1 MPHAFSERL
10 AEGPLLCD
18 GAMGTVL
25 YARGVPL
32 DACFDVLN
40 LNNPRVVQA
49 VHADYVAAGADAIET
64 NTFGANRFKLGVH
77 GVEAQL
83 REINRRGVRLARD
96 VRESAGRDVWVLGSI
111 GPLGKYLEP
120 LGTVTAV
127 EGREAFREQAEALL
141 EGGVDAF
148 VVETFS
154 DLAEIALA
162 VEAIRAI
169 TDLPVIAQMA
179 FTDEGVTF
187 MGRSPADVARTLRA
201 LGVQAL
207 GANCSVGSSTLYDVL
222 ERMVAEAGG
231 LPLAIQPNAGL
242 PSRID
247 ERLIYLSSPGY
258 MADYAGRMVEAG
270 ARLVGGCCGTTPQH
284 TAAMRETLDRLLPGP
299 RRVMARAPV
308 TARPAAV
315 ETPGLARTLPPTPL
329 ARKLQ
334 AREFV
339 VTVELDPPR
348 GHTVD
353 KLVQGAKLLKEKGVE
368 IVDINDGSLGRVR
381 MSVLA
386 TALLIRDHTGLDV
399 NMHFTC
405 RDRNLMGIQADLLGA
420 HALDIRNILAM
431 TGDPPR
437 TGDYANATAVFDVDG
452 VGLIGIL
459 RRMNEGLD
467 ATGSSIGDPTGF
479 CIGAALNP
487 AAEDPDHEIERM
499 HRKIEAGASWLQTQP
514 VYDLEALERFLA
526 RAGRIPVPVLV
537 GILPLHSFRHA
548 EFLHNEVPGITVPDR
563 APDAAVR
570 PGATLG
576 PLHGV
581 PIGVKDII
589 DVAGMPTTAGARAF
603 AHTRPTRDATC
614 VARLRAAGAIVL
626 GKTHTTQFAYRD
638 PAPTTNPW
646 NAAHTPGGSSSG
658 SAAAV
663 AARTVPVALGS
674 QTVGSILRPAAY
686 NGIVGLKGTNGLIP
700 LDGVVPLGYS
710 LDHVGP
716 LTRSVEDAALVLRTM
731 AGRALTPE
739 PIETPRLAVARE
751 LFERAE
757 PELRRHLDGVVDRL
771 VKAGARIEEVRLP
784 PSFAGLADAAL
795 VLLEV
800 EAAT

>member
-154 DLAEIALA
+154 DLAEMALA

-169 TDLPVIAQMA
+169 TDLPVIAQMV

-187 MGRSPADVARTLRA
+187 MGRSPAEVARTLRS

-222 ERMVAEAGG
+222 ERMVAE
-231 LPLAIQPNAGL
+231 
-242 PSRID
+242 
-247 ERLIYLSSPGY
+247 
-258 MADYAGRMVEAG
+258 
-270 ARLVGGCCGTTPQH
+270 
-284 TAAMRETLDRLLPGP
+284 
-299 RRVMARAPV
+299 
-308 TARPAAV
+308 
-315 ETPGLARTLPPTPL
+315 
-329 ARKLQ
+329 
-334 AREFV
+334 
-339 VTVELDPPR
+339 ELDPPR

-548 EFLHNEVPGITVPDR
+548 EFLHNEVPGITVPD
-563 APDAAVR
+563 AAR
-570 PGATLG
+570 
-576 PLHGV
+576 
-581 PIGVKDII
+581 
-589 DVAGMPTTAGARAF
+589 
-603 AHTRPTRDATC
+603 
-614 VARLRAAGAIVL
+614 ARLRDAGESALRAGIEMAQALVAEVRRRHAGAYL
-626 GKTHTTQFAYRD
+626 MPSFGRFE
-638 PAPTTNPW
+638 
-646 NAAHTPGGSSSG
+646 
-658 SAAAV
+658 AV
-663 AARTVPVALGS
+663 AEVLDALHWARG
-674 QTVGSILRPAAY
+674 
-686 NGIVGLKGTNGLIP
+686 
-700 LDGVVPLGYS
+700 
-710 LDHVGP
+710 
-716 LTRSVEDAALVLRTM
+716 
-731 AGRALTPE
+731 AGGGRGA
-739 PIETPRLAVARE
+739 PR
-751 LFERAE
+751 
-757 PELRRHLDGVVDRL
+757 RR
-771 VKAGARIEEVRLP
+771 GAR
-784 PSFAGLADAAL
+784 G
-795 VLLEV
+795 
-800 EAAT
+800 

>member
-64 NTFGANRFKLGVH
+64 NTFGANRFKLAAQ
-77 GVEAQL
+77 GVEAHL
-83 REINRRGVRLARD
+83 R
-96 VRESAGRDVWVLGSI
+96 
-111 GPLGKYLEP
+111 
-120 LGTVTAV
+120 
-127 EGREAFREQAEALL
+127 
-141 EGGVDAF
+141 
-148 VVETFS
+148 
-154 DLAEIALA
+154 EIALA
-162 VEAIRAI
+162 VGAIRAI

-187 MGRSPADVARTLRA
+187 MGRPPAEVARTLRA
-201 LGVQAL
+201 LGAQAL

-222 ERMVAEAGG
+222 ERMLPEAGG
-231 LPLAIQPNAGL
+231 IPLAIQPNAGL
-242 PSRID
+242 PTRVG

-299 RRVMARAPV
+299 RRVVARAPV

-329 ARKLQ
+329 ARKLA

-452 VGLIGIL
+452 VGL
-459 RRMNEGLD
+459 
-467 ATGSSIGDPTGF
+467 
-479 CIGAALNP
+479 
-487 AAEDPDHEIERM
+487 
-499 HRKIEAGASWLQTQP
+499 
-514 VYDLEALERFLA
+514 
-526 RAGRIPVPVLV
+526 
-537 GILPLHSFRHA
+537 
-548 EFLHNEVPGITVPDR
+548 
-563 APDAAVR
+563 
-570 PGATLG
+570 
-576 PLHGV
+576 
-581 PIGVKDII
+581 
-589 DVAGMPTTAGARAF
+589 
-603 AHTRPTRDATC
+603 
-614 VARLRAAGAIVL
+614 
-626 GKTHTTQFAYRD
+626 
-638 PAPTTNPW
+638 
-646 NAAHTPGGSSSG
+646 
-658 SAAAV
+658 
-663 AARTVPVALGS
+663 
-674 QTVGSILRPAAY
+674 
-686 NGIVGLKGTNGLIP
+686 
-700 LDGVVPLGYS
+700 
-710 LDHVGP
+710 
-716 LTRSVEDAALVLRTM
+716 
-731 AGRALTPE
+731 
-739 PIETPRLAVARE
+739 
-751 LFERAE
+751 
-757 PELRRHLDGVVDRL
+757 
-771 VKAGARIEEVRLP
+771 
-784 PSFAGLADAAL
+784 
-795 VLLEV
+795 
-800 EAAT
+800 

>member
-18 GAMGTVL
+18 GAMGTML

-32 DACFDVLN
+32 DGCFDVLN
-40 LNNPRVVQA
+40 LNNLRVVQA
-49 VHADYVAAGADAIET
+49 VHADYIAAGADAIET
-64 NTFGANRFKLGVH
+64 NTFGANRFKLAVH
-77 GVEAQL
+77 GVEAQV
-83 REINRRGVRLARD
+83 REINRRGARLARD

-120 LGTVTAV
+120 LGAVTAD
-127 EGREAFREQAEALL
+127 EAREAFREQAEALL

-162 VEAIRAI
+162 VGAIRAI

-187 MGRSPADVARTLRA
+187 MGRPPAEVARTLRA
-201 LGVQAL
+201 LGAQAL

-222 ERMVAEAGG
+222 ERMVPEAG
-231 LPLAIQPNAGL
+231 
-242 PSRID
+242 
-247 ERLIYLSSPGY
+247 
-258 MADYAGRMVEAG
+258 
-270 ARLVGGCCGTTPQH
+270 
-284 TAAMRETLDRLLPGP
+284 
-299 RRVMARAPV
+299 
-308 TARPAAV
+308 
-315 ETPGLARTLPPTPL
+315 TLPPTPL
-329 ARKLQ
+329 QRRLA

-386 TALLIRDHTGLDV
+386 TALLIRDHTGLDI

-467 ATGSSIGDPTGF
+467 ATGSSIGDPTAF

-487 AAEDPDHEIERM
+487 AAEDVAREIERFQ
-499 HRKIEAGASWLQTQP
+499 RKVRAGARWVQTQP
-514 VYDLEALERFLA
+514 VYDLSQIDRFLER
-526 RAGRIPVPVLV
+526 AGGSPVPILV
-537 GILPLHSFRHA
+537 GILPLHSARHA
-548 EFLHNEVPGITVPDR
+548 EFLHNEVPGITIPAGVRRRLREAGDGALR
-563 APDAAVR
+563 VGIEMAQELVRAVR
-570 PGATLG
+570 ARY
-576 PLHGV
+576 
-581 PIGVKDII
+581 
-589 DVAGMPTTAGARAF
+589 AGAY
-603 AHTRPTRDATC
+603 
-614 VARLRAAGAIVL
+614 L
-626 GKTHTTQFAYRD
+626 
-638 PAPTTNPW
+638 
-646 NAAHTPGGSSSG
+646 
-658 SAAAV
+658 
-663 AARTVPVALGS
+663 
-674 QTVGSILRPAAY
+674 
-686 NGIVGLKGTNGLIP
+686 
-700 LDGVVPLGYS
+700 
-710 LDHVGP
+710 
-716 LTRSVEDAALVLRTM
+716 M
-731 AGRALTPE
+731 
-739 PIETPRLAVARE
+739 
-751 LFERAE
+751 
-757 PELRRHLDGVVDRL
+757 
-771 VKAGARIEEVRLP
+771 
-784 PSFAGLADAAL
+784 PSFGRFEVVAEVLDAIR
-795 VLLEV
+795 
-800 EAAT
+800 

>member
-10 AEGPLLCD
+10 AEGALLCD

-40 LNNPRVVQA
+40 LNNPRVVQG
-49 VHADYVAAGADAIET
+49 VHADYIGAGADAIET
-64 NTFGANRFKLGVH
+64 NTFGANRFKLAVH
-77 GVEAQL
+77 GLESQV
-83 REINRRGVRLARD
+83 REINRRGARLARD
-96 VRESAGRDVWVLGSI
+96 VRESAGRDVWVLGSM

-120 LGTVTAV
+120 IGTVTAD
-127 EGREAFREQAEALL
+127 EAREAFREQAEALL

-154 DLAEIALA
+154 DLAEMALA
-162 VEAIRAI
+162 VQAIRAV

-187 MGRSPADVARTLRA
+187 MGRPPAEV
-201 LGVQAL
+201 
-207 GANCSVGSSTLYDVL
+207 
-222 ERMVAEAGG
+222 
-231 LPLAIQPNAGL
+231 
-242 PSRID
+242 
-247 ERLIYLSSPGY
+247 
-258 MADYAGRMVEAG
+258 
-270 ARLVGGCCGTTPQH
+270 
-284 TAAMRETLDRLLPGP
+284 
-299 RRVMARAPV
+299 ARAP
-308 TARPAAV
+308 APRPAPV
-315 ETPGLARTLPPTPL
+315 ETTGIARMLPPTPL
-329 ARKLQ
+329 ARKLE

-386 TALLIRDHTGLDV
+386 TALLIRDHTGLDI

-467 ATGSSIGDPTGF
+467 ATGSSIGDPTAF

-487 AAEDPDHEIERM
+487 AAEDPDRELERM

-537 GILPLHSFRHA
+537 GILPLHSSRHA
-548 EFLHNEVPGITVPDR
+548 EFLHNEVPGITVPD
-563 APDAAVR
+563 AVR
-570 PGATLG
+570 
-576 PLHGV
+576 
-581 PIGVKDII
+581 
-589 DVAGMPTTAGARAF
+589 
-603 AHTRPTRDATC
+603 
-614 VARLRAAGAIVL
+614 ARLRDAGESALRAGIEMAQALVAEVRRRHAGAYL
-626 GKTHTTQFAYRD
+626 
-638 PAPTTNPW
+638 
-646 NAAHTPGGSSSG
+646 
-658 SAAAV
+658 
-663 AARTVPVALGS
+663 
-674 QTVGSILRPAAY
+674 
-686 NGIVGLKGTNGLIP
+686 
-700 LDGVVPLGYS
+700 
-710 LDHVGP
+710 
-716 LTRSVEDAALVLRTM
+716 M
-731 AGRALTPE
+731 
-739 PIETPRLAVARE
+739 
-751 LFERAE
+751 
-757 PELRRHLDGVVDRL
+757 
-771 VKAGARIEEVRLP
+771 
-784 PSFAGLADAAL
+784 PSFGRFEVVAEVLDAL
-795 VLLEV
+795 H
-800 EAAT
+800 